1 MSFSR
6 HQKIYRSDLVTR
18 ELNSSSSPHGDHRFD
33 ESSTSYSSAGCSPA
47 APASAS
53 LANRSLALF
62 SAAGNRSAANGNLS
76 LISLSQP
83 RGAVQQ
89 GRSRRRD
96 LVCEA
101 EPADHSRRE
110 NLPGRPTAADSRG
123 TVERHDS
130 LRAIGDLRDTF
141 GEEVNNSRDYPGA
154 TRLPASLWG

>member
-83 RGAVQQ
+83 RGAVQLRPPISTTWL
-89 GRSRRRD
+89 RSRLKFWRD
-96 LVCEA
+96 GYE
-101 EPADHSRRE
+101 
-110 NLPGRPTAADSRG
+110 
-123 TVERHDS
+123 
-130 LRAIGDLRDTF
+130 
-141 GEEVNNSRDYPGA
+141 
-154 TRLPASLWG
+154 